1 MSGRWKTISP
11 SQFPWEQDALDFV
24 QRVLPN
30 REPFRAYSNFEFVA
44 DDGSINE
51 VDLLIISRY
60 SIFLVEIKSRPGEV
74 SGDSHT
80 WIWRDGAREY
90 FDDNPLLLT
99 NRKAKKLASLL
110 RKQLTVQKRRTPYI
124 QSLVFLSDPA
134 QRCKLTGPARE
145 NVHLRA
151 DIANKLFD
159 EAATVASAQP
169 IDRDLATSLNRALEA
184 IGIRPPQQSRRVG
197 DYQLEQVLAETDFHQ
212 DWLAKHV
219 SLTNLRRRV
228 RLYTAKRTLNAAQR
242 SMLADAARREFQLLE
257 GIRHPGILRA
267 SDFIDS
273 EHGPALIF
281 EYDEGLQRLDH
292 FIRAQGEHLDLW
304 QRLKLVR
311 AIAEALDAAHR
322 YRLYH
327 RGLSPQTIMVRTVGA
342 NSFDVTIFDWQ
353 IATRQLQEAEG
364 ETTGTLHVE
373 MLSDRVAQ
381 EIYLAPEAR
390 IAPRPDSIKLD
401 LFSLGAI
408 SYFVL
413 AGEPPAISGDELVT
427 KCEQGPGLT
436 LSSMVNGCLAEI
448 EELIQFATWP
458 SPDDRFSS
466 TNEFLAALDKA
477 EEALED
483 ALTAPASP
491 LTSPLEA
498 NTGNE
503 LNGFEVIRRLGK
515 GGTSLALEV
524 RRQGSGQPRQGV
536 FKIALEPE
544 YNERLK
550 REAETLVRL
559 QPHQNIVQCFERF
572 EIAGLATLFLS
583 SAGDET
589 LGERLRQE
597 GRLGLDLLQR
607 FGEELIS
614 VVEYL
619 EREGVPH
626 RDIKP
631 DNIGIRP
638 GTGKRLTLTLFDFSL
653 AGVPAT
659 DLNAGTRAY
668 MDPFLRKRGMWDGY
682 AERYSC
688 ALTLHEMATGTL
700 PLWGDISADPA
711 TLKTEI
717 VLDSE
722 RFDASIRKQALD
734 FFVRALSRDHRKR
747 FDNAEQ
753 MLRQWRKVFENVS
766 RPVTSHSTKTP
777 QTDLPFGD
785 EPAASEGGITPA
797 TPLGS
802 LELDS
807 RHLELLD
814 RIGHDELAT
823 AGDLA
828 DLPRNR
834 LYRHRGIALAVA
846 RELHQIADRLRQQF
860 SGGAAKDDQPADTTV
875 AKLSV
880 DAAAALLVPKKGDDA
895 QLQALE
901 AWLGLSAQANATPLP
916 EDLLESMSER
926 MSRQPEVTHLR
937 DDVALVLAGLGGI
950 ATVGEI
956 ATALLAR
963 RGSVQTGPAR
973 HSEAEA
979 LTRAVITV
987 ERTKQA
993 ARWQLVKRDAIVRP
1007 LTEAPE
1013 VGDLVVATLA
1023 SSGAAGMSPSAPE
1036 LRASYAVV
1044 LGEAADRLSLQDPLP
1059 SSQQVADTLARVI
1072 PPAGDV
1078 GLSADRLIRLA
1089 AACAMQA
1096 ALSSRLEFYPAQLSA
1111 ARAVKLA
1118 TNSLLGL
1125 RQFDMET
1132 IRRRIF
1138 ARYPESAPLPGPTE
1152 LEQLLKDAGLEV
1164 KWDSAKRAFVTLFSA
1179 GIISGTTQITRFG
1192 TNNRP
1197 RSSTAPDVQ
1206 AALQIDERIK
1216 HTLSS
1221 GKLLTLSVDP
1231 KGLAIAQRE
1240 LSQRFGLKVI
1250 DFDEVVLNLL
1260 EAQAKEWD
1268 VDWSILL
1275 AADAALAGSVDA
1287 QNFATVLGEV
1297 WPKVEAQL
1305 LQDDRPGLL
1314 VNLGLAA
1321 RWQRMPLFA
1330 KLADACMFGQR
1341 PPLIALITSPLTP
1354 DNRPVL
1360 DGQAVPV
1367 TINTTDYGRIP
1378 RAWLEDAHRTH
1389 ASPSS
1394 KTIKKSKQS

>member
-24 QRVLPN
+24 QRALPN

-74 SGDSHT
+74 GGDSHT
-80 WIWRDGAREY
+80 WIWRDGGREY

-110 RKQLTVQKRRTPYI
+110 RKQLTVQKRRTPFI
-124 QSLVFLSDPA
+124 QSVVFLSDPA
-134 QRCKLTGPARE
+134 QRCKLAGPARE

-151 DIANKLFD
+151 DIASKLFD
-159 EAATVASAQP
+159 ETAPVASAQP
-169 IDRDLATSLNRALEA
+169 IDRDLATSINRALETV
-184 IGIRPPQQSRRVG
+184 GIRPPQQSRRVG

-219 SLTNLRRRV
+219 SLKNLRRRV

-242 SMLADAARREFQLLE
+242 AMLADAARREFQLLE

-292 FIRAQGEHLDLW
+292 FIRAQGEQLDLW

-327 RGLSPQTIMVRTVGA
+327 RGLSPQTIMVRTIGA
-342 NSFDVTIFDWQ
+342 NSFDVTLFDWQ

-373 MLSDRVAQ
+373 MLSDRVTQ

-390 IAPRPDSIKLD
+390 NAPRPDAIKLD

-413 AGEPPAISGDELVT
+413 AGEPPAVSGDELVT

-436 LSSMVNGCLAEI
+436 LSAMVNGCLAEI

-466 TNEFLAALDKA
+466 TNEFLTALDKA

-491 LTSPLEA
+491 LASPLEA

-503 LNGFEVIRRLGK
+503 LNGFEVLRRLGK

-524 RRQGSGQPRQGV
+524 RRKSAGQPRQGV

-544 YNERLK
+544 YNYRLK
-550 REAETLVRL
+550 QEAETLVRL

-583 SAGDET
+583 SAGEET

-659 DLNAGTRAY
+659 DLNAGTRVY

-700 PLWGDISADPA
+700 PEWGDGSADPA
-711 TLKTEI
+711 TLKSEI

-734 FFVRALSRDHRKR
+734 FFSRALARDHRKR

-766 RPVTSHSTKTP
+766 RPVTTHTMQP
-777 QTDLPFGD
+777 QQSQLPFG
-785 EPAASEGGITPA
+785 EEQAAGGITPG
-797 TPLGS
+797 TPLES

-814 RIGHDELAT
+814 RIGRDELAT

-846 RELHQIADRLRQQF
+846 RELHQIADRLRHQF

-880 DAAAALLVPKKGDDA
+880 DAAAALLVPKKGDEA
-895 QLQALE
+895 QLAVLE
-901 AWLGLSAQANATPLP
+901 GWLGLSAQPSTSPLQ
-916 EDLLESMSER
+916 EDLLQSMAER
-926 MSRQPEVTHLR
+926 MSRQPEITHLR

-963 RGSVQTGPAR
+963 RGSVQTGAAR
-973 HSEAEA
+973 RSEAEA

-993 ARWQLVKRDAIVRP
+993 ARWQLVKRAANVRP
-1007 LTEAPE
+1007 LVEAPQ
-1013 VGDLVVATLA
+1013 VDDLLVATLA
-1023 SSGAAGMSPSAPE
+1023 SSGATGLFPSAPE
-1036 LRASYAVV
+1036 VRASYAVI
-1044 LGEAADRLSLQDPLP
+1044 LGEAADRLAQQDPLP
-1059 SSQQVADTLARVI
+1059 SSQQVADTLARI
-1072 PPAGDV
+1072 SPPAGDA
-1078 GLSADRLIRLA
+1078 GLSSERLIRLA
-1089 AACAMQA
+1089 AACARQA
-1096 ALSSRLEFYPAQLSA
+1096 ALSSRLEFYPVQLSA

-1125 RQFDMET
+1125 RQFDLET

-1138 ARYPESAPLPGPTE
+1138 ARYPEAAPLPGPTE
-1152 LEQLLKDAGLEV
+1152 LEQLLRDAGLEV
-1164 KWDSAKRAFVTLFSA
+1164 KWDAAKRAFVTLYSA

-1197 RSSTAPDVQ
+1197 RTATAPDVQ
-1206 AALQIDERIK
+1206 AALQVDERIK
-1216 HTLSS
+1216 HALSS

-1231 KGLAIAQRE
+1231 KGVAIAQRE
-1240 LSQRFGLKVI
+1240 LAQRFGLKVI
-1250 DFDEVVLNLL
+1250 DFDEVVLTLL
-1260 EAQAKEWD
+1260 EAQTKEWD
-1268 VDWSILL
+1268 VDWNILL
-1275 AADAALAGSVDA
+1275 AADAAPAGSVDA
-1287 QNFATVLGEV
+1287 QNFTTVLGEV

-1321 RWQRMPLFA
+1321 RWQKMPLFA
-1330 KLADACMFGQR
+1330 KLADACMFGKR
-1341 PPLIALITSPLTP
+1341 PPLIALLASPLTP

-1360 DGQAVPV
+1360 DGEAVPV

-1378 RAWLEDAHRTH
+1378 RAWLENAHRTH
-1389 ASPSS
+1389 GSAAATTSTKAKPR
-1394 KTIKKSKQS
+1394 

>member
-1 MSGRWKTISP
+1 M
-11 SQFPWEQDALDFV
+11 
-24 QRVLPN
+24 
-30 REPFRAYSNFEFVA
+30 
-44 DDGSINE
+44 
-51 VDLLIISRY
+51 
-60 SIFLVEIKSRPGEV
+60 
-74 SGDSHT
+74 
-80 WIWRDGAREY
+80 
-90 FDDNPLLLT
+90 
-99 NRKAKKLASLL
+99 
-110 RKQLTVQKRRTPYI
+110 
-124 QSLVFLSDPA
+124 
-134 QRCKLTGPARE
+134 
-145 NVHLRA
+145 
-151 DIANKLFD
+151 
-159 EAATVASAQP
+159 
-169 IDRDLATSLNRALEA
+169 
-184 IGIRPPQQSRRVG
+184 
-197 DYQLEQVLAETDFHQ
+197 
-212 DWLAKHV
+212 
-219 SLTNLRRRV
+219 
-228 RLYTAKRTLNAAQR
+228 
-242 SMLADAARREFQLLE
+242 
-257 GIRHPGILRA
+257 
-267 SDFIDS
+267 
-273 EHGPALIF
+273 
-281 EYDEGLQRLDH
+281 
-292 FIRAQGEHLDLW
+292 
-304 QRLKLVR
+304 
-311 AIAEALDAAHR
+311 
-322 YRLYH
+322 
-327 RGLSPQTIMVRTVGA
+327 
-342 NSFDVTIFDWQ
+342 
-353 IATRQLQEAEG
+353 
-364 ETTGTLHVE
+364 
-373 MLSDRVAQ
+373 
-381 EIYLAPEAR
+381 
-390 IAPRPDSIKLD
+390 
-401 LFSLGAI
+401 
-408 SYFVL
+408 
-413 AGEPPAISGDELVT
+413 
-427 KCEQGPGLT
+427 
-436 LSSMVNGCLAEI
+436 
-448 EELIQFATWP
+448 
-458 SPDDRFSS
+458 
-466 TNEFLAALDKA
+466 
-477 EEALED
+477 
-483 ALTAPASP
+483 
-491 LTSPLEA
+491 
-498 NTGNE
+498 
-503 LNGFEVIRRLGK
+503 
-515 GGTSLALEV
+515 
-524 RRQGSGQPRQGV
+524 
-536 FKIALEPE
+536 
-544 YNERLK
+544 
-550 REAETLVRL
+550 
-559 QPHQNIVQCFERF
+559 
-572 EIAGLATLFLS
+572 
-583 SAGDET
+583 
-589 LGERLRQE
+589 GERLRQE

-619 EREGVPH
+619 EREGIPH

-659 DLNAGTRAY
+659 DLNAGTRVY

-700 PLWGDISADPA
+700 PEWGDGSADPA

-753 MLRQWRKVFENVS
+753 MLLQWRKVFENVS
-766 RPVTSHSTKTP
+766 RPVTTHSTKTS

-785 EPAASEGGITPA
+785 ELAAIEGGITPA

-814 RIGHDELAT
+814 RIGHEELAT

-860 SGGAAKDDQPADTTV
+860 SGGAAKDDQPGDTTV

-916 EDLLESMSER
+916 EGLLESMAER

-963 RGSVQTGPAR
+963 RGSVQTGTAR

-993 ARWQLVKRDAIVRP
+993 ARWQLVKRNATVRP
-1007 LTEAPE
+1007 LIEAPE
-1013 VGDLVVATLA
+1013 VDDLVVATLA

-1059 SSQQVADTLARVI
+1059 SSQQVADTLARVT

-1089 AACAMQA
+1089 AACARQA

-1138 ARYPESAPLPGPTE
+1138 ARYPESSPLPGPTE

-1164 KWDSAKRAFVTLFSA
+1164 KWDGAKRAFVTLFSA

-1250 DFDEVVLNLL
+1250 DFDEVVLSLL

-1268 VDWSILL
+1268 VDWNILL

-1305 LQDDRPGLL
+1305 LQDDSPGLL

-1389 ASPSS
+1389 ASPTS
-1394 KTIKKSKQS
+1394 KTITKSKQS

>member
-1 MSGRWKTISP
+1 VYKFSKIS
-11 SQFPWEQDALDFV
+11 A
-24 QRVLPN
+24 
-30 REPFRAYSNFEFVA
+30 A
-44 DDGSINE
+44 
-51 VDLLIISRY
+51 
-60 SIFLVEIKSRPGEV
+60 
-74 SGDSHT
+74 
-80 WIWRDGAREY
+80 
-90 FDDNPLLLT
+90 
-99 NRKAKKLASLL
+99 RKAFF
-110 RKQLTVQKRRTPYI
+110 
-124 QSLVFLSDPA
+124 VFIGKA
-134 QRCKLTGPARE
+134 
-145 NVHLRA
+145 H
-151 DIANKLFD
+151 
-159 EAATVASAQP
+159 
-169 IDRDLATSLNRALEA
+169 DRLNER
-184 IGIRPPQQSRRVG
+184 IGIR
-197 DYQLEQVLAETDFHQ
+197 AF
-212 DWLAKHV
+212 
-219 SLTNLRRRV
+219 TNG
-228 RLYTAKRTLNAAQR
+228 
-242 SMLADAARREFQLLE
+242 EF
-257 GIRHPGILRA
+257 P
-267 SDFIDS
+267 
-273 EHGPALIF
+273 
-281 EYDEGLQRLDH
+281 
-292 FIRAQGEHLDLW
+292 
-304 QRLKLVR
+304 
-311 AIAEALDAAHR
+311 
-322 YRLYH
+322 
-327 RGLSPQTIMVRTVGA
+327 
-342 NSFDVTIFDWQ
+342 
-353 IATRQLQEAEG
+353 
-364 ETTGTLHVE
+364 
-373 MLSDRVAQ
+373 
-381 EIYLAPEAR
+381 
-390 IAPRPDSIKLD
+390 
-401 LFSLGAI
+401 
-408 SYFVL
+408 
-413 AGEPPAISGDELVT
+413 
-427 KCEQGPGLT
+427 
-436 LSSMVNGCLAEI
+436 
-448 EELIQFATWP
+448 
-458 SPDDRFSS
+458 
-466 TNEFLAALDKA
+466 
-477 EEALED
+477 
-483 ALTAPASP
+483 
-491 LTSPLEA
+491 
-498 NTGNE
+498 
-503 LNGFEVIRRLGK
+503 
-515 GGTSLALEV
+515 
-524 RRQGSGQPRQGV
+524 
-536 FKIALEPE
+536 
-544 YNERLK
+544 
-550 REAETLVRL
+550 
-559 QPHQNIVQCFERF
+559 
-572 EIAGLATLFLS
+572 
-583 SAGDET
+583 
-589 LGERLRQE
+589 
-597 GRLGLDLLQR
+597 
-607 FGEELIS
+607 
-614 VVEYL
+614 
-619 EREGVPH
+619 
-626 RDIKP
+626 
-631 DNIGIRP
+631 
-638 GTGKRLTLTLFDFSL
+638 
-653 AGVPAT
+653 
-659 DLNAGTRAY
+659 
-668 MDPFLRKRGMWDGY
+668 
-682 AERYSC
+682 
-688 ALTLHEMATGTL
+688 
-700 PLWGDISADPA
+700 
-711 TLKTEI
+711 
-717 VLDSE
+717 
-722 RFDASIRKQALD
+722 
-734 FFVRALSRDHRKR
+734 HRKR

-916 EDLLESMSER
+916 EDLLESMAER

-1089 AACAMQA
+1089 AACALQA

-1164 KWDSAKRAFVTLFSA
+1164 KWDGAKRAFVTLFSA

-1250 DFDEVVLNLL
+1250 DFDEVVLGLL

-1268 VDWSILL
+1268 VDWNILM
-1275 AADAALAGSVDA
+1275 AADAAPAGSEDA

-1305 LQDDRPGLL
+1305 LQDDKPGLL

-1360 DGQAVPV
+1360 DGEAVPV

-1389 ASPSS
+1389 GSPAASAG
-1394 KTIKKSKQS
+1394 KKSKQT

>member
-1 MSGRWKTISP
+1 MTGRWKTISP

-24 QRVLPN
+24 QRALPN
-30 REPFRAYSNFEFVA
+30 REPFRAYSNFEFIA

-51 VDLLIISRY
+51 VDLLIVSRY
-60 SIFLVEIKSRPGEV
+60 SIFLVEIKSRPGGV
-74 SGDSHT
+74 SGDAHT
-80 WIWRDGAREY
+80 WVWRDGQREY

-110 RKQLTVQKRRTPYI
+110 RKQLTAQKRRTPYV
-124 QSLVFLSDPA
+124 QSLVFLSDPG
-134 QRCKLTGPARE
+134 QRCSLAGPARE

-151 DIANKLFD
+151 DIAAKLFD
-159 EAATVASAQP
+159 ETAPVASAQP
-169 IDRDLATSLNRALEA
+169 IDRELATSINRALEA

-219 SLTNLRRRV
+219 SLKDVRRRV

-242 SMLADAARREFQLLE
+242 AMLADAARREFQMLE

-281 EYDEGLQRLDH
+281 EHDEGAQRLDH
-292 FIRAQGEHLDLW
+292 FIRAQGEQLDLW

-327 RGLSPQTIMVRTVGA
+327 RGLSPQTIMVRKMGA
-342 NSFDVTIFDWQ
+342 ASFDVTLFDWQ

-390 IAPRPDSIKLD
+390 IAPRPDAIKLD

-413 AGEPPAISGDELVT
+413 AGEPPAVNGDELVT
-427 KCEQGPGLT
+427 KCERGPGLT
-436 LSSMVNGCLAEI
+436 LSSTVNGCLAEI
-448 EELIQFATWP
+448 EELIQFSTWP
-458 SPDDRFSS
+458 STDDRFSS
-466 TNEFLAALDKA
+466 THEFLASLDKA

-483 ALTAPASP
+483 ALTAPTSP
-491 LTSPLEA
+491 LASPLEA
-498 NTGNE
+498 NAGNE
-503 LNGFEVIRRLGK
+503 LQGFEVVRRLGK

-524 RRQGSGQPRQGV
+524 RRKGAGQPRNGV
-536 FKIALEPE
+536 LKIALDAE

-583 SAGDET
+583 SAGEET
-589 LGERLRQE
+589 LGDRLRQQ

-619 EREGVPH
+619 DREGVPH

-638 GTGKRLTLTLFDFSL
+638 GAGKRLTLTLFDFSL

-659 DLNAGTRAY
+659 DLNAGTRVY
-668 MDPFLRKRGMWDGY
+668 MDPFLRKRGVWDGY

-688 ALTLHEMATGTL
+688 ALTLHEMATRTL
-700 PLWGDISADPA
+700 PQWGDGSADPV
-711 TLKTEI
+711 TMKSEI

-722 RFDASIRKQALD
+722 LFDASIRKQALE
-734 FFVRALSRDHRKR
+734 FFSRALARDHRKR

-753 MLRQWRKVFENVS
+753 MLKAWRKVFENVA
-766 RPVTSHSTKTP
+766 RPVTAHTTHPP
-777 QTDLPFGD
+777 QAQLPFEA
-785 EPAASEGGITPA
+785 EPTGATSGVNPG
-797 TPLGS
+797 TPLES
-802 LELDS
+802 LELDP
-807 RHLELLD
+807 RHLELID
-814 RIGHDELAT
+814 RIGHDEIAT

-828 DLPRNR
+828 ELPRNR
-834 LYRHRGIALAVA
+834 LYRQRGIALAVA
-846 RELHQIADRLRQQF
+846 RELHQFADRLRHQF
-860 SGGAAKDDQPADTTV
+860 TGGAAKEDLAADTTV

-880 DAAAALLVPKKGDDA
+880 DAAAALLVPKKGEES
-895 QLQALE
+895 QIQILE
-901 AWLGLSAQANATPLP
+901 GWLGLAPEATSAPLSDELLQAAA
-916 EDLLESMSER
+916 ER

-950 ATVGEI
+950 ATIGEL

-963 RGSVQTGPAR
+963 RGSVQTGEVR
-973 HSEAEA
+973 HREAVA

-987 ERTKQA
+987 ERTKQVE
-993 ARWQLVKRDAIVRP
+993 RWQLVKRDGHIRP
-1007 LTEAPE
+1007 LVESPQ
-1013 VGDLVVATLA
+1013 VDDLVVATQA
-1023 SSGAAGMSPSAPE
+1023 SSGAAGLFPSSPE
-1036 LRASYAVV
+1036 VRASYAVQ
-1044 LGEAADRLSLQDPLP
+1044 LGEAADRLALLDPLP
-1059 SSQQVADTLARVI
+1059 SSQQVADTLARI
-1072 PPAGDV
+1072 SPPPGDA
-1078 GLSADRLIRLA
+1078 GLSAERLIRLA
-1089 AACAMQA
+1089 AACARQA
-1096 ALSSRLEFYPAQLSA
+1096 ALSSRLEFYPVQLPAS
-1111 ARAVKLA
+1111 RALKLA

-1125 RQFDMET
+1125 RLFDLET
-1132 IRRRIF
+1132 IRRRIS
-1138 ARYPESAPLPGPTE
+1138 ARYPQAAALPGPME
-1152 LEQLLKDAGLEV
+1152 LENLLKDAGLDV
-1164 KWDSAKRAFVTLFSA
+1164 KWDATKRAFVTQFSV
-1179 GIISGTTQITRFG
+1179 GVISGTTQITQFA
-1192 TNNRP
+1192 TNHRQ
-1197 RSSTAPDVQ
+1197 RTTTSPDIQ
-1206 AALQIDERIK
+1206 AALQIDDRIK
-1216 HTLSS
+1216 YALAS
-1221 GKLLTLSVDP
+1221 GKLLTLTVDP
-1231 KGLAIAQRE
+1231 KGLSIAQRE
-1240 LSQRFGLKVI
+1240 LARRFDLKVI
-1250 DFDEVVLNLL
+1250 DFDEVVLTHL
-1260 EAQAKEWD
+1260 EAQAREWE
-1268 VDWSILL
+1268 VDWSLLL
-1275 AADAALAGSVDA
+1275 AADAAPIGSFDA

-1297 WPKVEAQL
+1297 WPKVEAEL
-1305 LQDDRPGLL
+1305 LKDDRPGLL

-1321 RWQRMPLFA
+1321 RWQHMTLFA

-1341 PPLIALITSPLTP
+1341 PTLIALIASPLTP
-1354 DNRPVL
+1354 DDRPVL
-1360 DGQAVPV
+1360 DGKAVPV

-1378 RAWLEDAHRTH
+1378 RAWLENAHRTR
-1389 ASPSS
+1389 SS
-1394 KTIKKSKQS
+1394 DPTKNHQA

>member
-1 MSGRWKTISP
+1 MIGRWKTISP
-11 SQFPWEQDALDFV
+11 SQFPWEQDALDFI
-24 QRVLPN
+24 QRALPN
-30 REPFRAYSNFEFVA
+30 REPFRAYSNFEFIA

-51 VDLLIISRY
+51 VDVLIISRY
-60 SIFLVEIKSRPGEV
+60 SVFLVEIKSRPGEV
-74 SGDSHT
+74 DGDSHT
-80 WIWRDGAREY
+80 WIWRDGSREY

-110 RKQLTVQKRRTPYI
+110 RKQLGVQRRRTPYI

-134 QRCKLTGPARE
+134 QRCKLAGPARE

-151 DIANKLFD
+151 DIGNKLFD
-159 EAATVASAQP
+159 ETAPVASAQP

-219 SLTNLRRRV
+219 SLTNLRRRI
-228 RLYTAKRTLNAAQR
+228 RLYTAKRTLDAAQR

-281 EYDEGLQRLDH
+281 DYDEGLQRLDH

-311 AIAEALDAAHR
+311 AIAEALDSAHR
-322 YRLYH
+322 YRLCH
-327 RGLSPQTIMVRTVGA
+327 RGLSPQTILVRTAGA
-342 NSFDVTIFDWQ
+342 NAFDVTLFDWQ

-364 ETTGTLHVE
+364 ETAGTLHVE
-373 MLSDRVAQ
+373 MLSDPLAQ

-390 IAPRPDSIKLD
+390 TAPRPEAIKLD

-408 SYFVL
+408 AYFVL
-413 AGEPPAISGDELVT
+413 AGEPPAISGDELVI

-436 LSSMVNGCLAEI
+436 LSAIVNGCLAEI

-458 SPDDRFSS
+458 LPDDRFSS
-466 TNEFLAALDKA
+466 THEFLAALDKA

-491 LTSPLEA
+491 LASPLEA
-498 NTGNE
+498 NTGHE

-524 RRQGSGQPRQGV
+524 RRKSAGQPRQGV
-536 FKIALEPE
+536 LKIALTPE
-544 YNERLK
+544 YNDRLK

-572 EIAGLATLFLS
+572 EIAGLASLFLS
-583 SAGDET
+583 SAGEET

-597 GRLGLDLLQR
+597 GRLGLDLLRR
-607 FGEELIS
+607 FGEELIA

-619 EREGVPH
+619 EREGIPH

-638 GTGKRLTLTLFDFSL
+638 GAGKRLTLTLFDFSL
-653 AGVPAT
+653 AGVPAA
-659 DLNAGTRAY
+659 DLSAGTRIY
-668 MDPFLRKRGMWDGY
+668 IDPFLRKRGIWDGY

-700 PLWGDISADPA
+700 PEWSDSSADPA
-711 TLKTEI
+711 LLTAEI
-717 VLDSE
+717 RLDSE
-722 RFDASIRKQALD
+722 RFDASIREQALD
-734 FFVRALSRDHRKR
+734 FFARALARDHRKR

-753 MLRQWRKVFENVS
+753 MLRQWRNLFENVS
-766 RPVTSHSTKTP
+766 RPVTVQPTSTP
-777 QTDLPFGD
+777 QIELSFSD
-785 EPAASEGGITPA
+785 EPTVIDGGITPS

-807 RHLELLD
+807 RQLELLD
-814 RIGHDELAT
+814 RIGHDALAT
-823 AGDLA
+823 AADLA

-834 LYRHRGIALAVA
+834 FYRHRGIALAVA
-846 RELHQIADRLRQQF
+846 RELHQLADRLRQQF
-860 SGGAAKDDQPADTTV
+860 SGGAARDEQTADTSI

-880 DAAAALLVPKKGDDA
+880 DAAAALLVPRKGKADDA
-895 QLQALE
+895 QRQALE
-901 AWLGLSAQANATPLP
+901 AWLGLSAQADASALP
-916 EDLLESMSER
+916 EDLVHAMVER

-937 DDVALVLAGLGGI
+937 DDVALVLAGLEGI
-950 ATVGEI
+950 ATLGEI
-956 ATALLAR
+956 ANALLAR
-963 RGSVQTGPAR
+963 RGSVQTGSAR
-973 HSEAEA
+973 HREAEA

-993 ARWQLVKRDAIVRP
+993 ARWQLVTRDATVRP
-1007 LTEAPE
+1007 LIEAPQVE
-1013 VGDLVVATLA
+1013 DLIFATLA
-1023 SSGAAGMSPSAPE
+1023 SSGATGLFPSSPE
-1036 LRASYAVV
+1036 HRARYALA
-1044 LGEAADRLSLQDPLP
+1044 LGETADRLAQQDPLP
-1059 SSQQVADTLARVI
+1059 SAQQVADALARVP
-1072 PPAGDV
+1072 PPAGDA

-1089 AACAMQA
+1089 AACARQA
-1096 ALSSRLEFYPAQLSA
+1096 SLSSRLELYPAQLSA

-1125 RQFDMET
+1125 RQFDLET

-1138 ARYPESAPLPGPTE
+1138 ARYPEAAPLPGPSE
-1152 LEQLLKDAGLEV
+1152 LEQLLKDAGLDV
-1164 KWDSAKRAFVTLFSA
+1164 QWDVAKRAFVTRYSA
-1179 GIISGTTQITRFG
+1179 GIISGTTQIPRFG
-1192 TNNRP
+1192 TSQRRRP
-1197 RSSTAPDVQ
+1197 TTAPDVQ

-1216 HTLSS
+1216 QALSS

-1231 KGLAIAQRE
+1231 KGLLIAQRE
-1240 LSQRFGLKVI
+1240 LAQRFALKII
-1250 DFDEVVLNLL
+1250 DIDQVVLSLL
-1260 EAQAKEWD
+1260 DVQAQEWE
-1268 VDWSILL
+1268 VDWNVLL
-1275 AADAALAGSVDA
+1275 AADAAPAGAVDA
-1287 QNFATVLGEV
+1287 QNFATVLAAV

-1305 LQDDRPGLL
+1305 LRDDQPGLL

-1321 RWQRMPLFA
+1321 RWRRMSLFA
-1330 KLADACMFGQR
+1330 KLAEACMFGQR
-1341 PPLIALITSPLTP
+1341 PPLIALIASPLTP

-1378 RAWLEDAHRTH
+1378 RAWLENAHR
-1389 ASPSS
+1389 
-1394 KTIKKSKQS
+1394 

>member
-1 MSGRWKTISP
+1 
-11 SQFPWEQDALDFV
+11 
-24 QRVLPN
+24 
-30 REPFRAYSNFEFVA
+30 
-44 DDGSINE
+44 
-51 VDLLIISRY
+51 
-60 SIFLVEIKSRPGEV
+60 
-74 SGDSHT
+74 
-80 WIWRDGAREY
+80 
-90 FDDNPLLLT
+90 
-99 NRKAKKLASLL
+99 
-110 RKQLTVQKRRTPYI
+110 
-124 QSLVFLSDPA
+124 
-134 QRCKLTGPARE
+134 
-145 NVHLRA
+145 
-151 DIANKLFD
+151 
-159 EAATVASAQP
+159 
-169 IDRDLATSLNRALEA
+169 
-184 IGIRPPQQSRRVG
+184 
-197 DYQLEQVLAETDFHQ
+197 
-212 DWLAKHV
+212 
-219 SLTNLRRRV
+219 
-228 RLYTAKRTLNAAQR
+228 
-242 SMLADAARREFQLLE
+242 
-257 GIRHPGILRA
+257 
-267 SDFIDS
+267 
-273 EHGPALIF
+273 
-281 EYDEGLQRLDH
+281 
-292 FIRAQGEHLDLW
+292 
-304 QRLKLVR
+304 
-311 AIAEALDAAHR
+311 
-322 YRLYH
+322 
-327 RGLSPQTIMVRTVGA
+327 
-342 NSFDVTIFDWQ
+342 
-353 IATRQLQEAEG
+353 
-364 ETTGTLHVE
+364 

-390 IAPRPDSIKLD
+390 NAPRPESSKLD

-408 SYFVL
+408 AYFVL
-413 AGEPPAISGDELVT
+413 AGEPPAISGDELIA

-436 LSSMVNGCLAEI
+436 LSAMVNGCLAEI

-491 LTSPLEA
+491 LASPLEA
-498 NTGNE
+498 NTGND
-503 LNGFEVIRRLGK
+503 LNGFDVIRRLGK

-524 RRQGSGQPRQGV
+524 RRKGAGQPRQGV
-536 FKIALEPE
+536 FKIALAPE

-583 SAGDET
+583 SAGEET

-597 GRLGLDLLQR
+597 GRLGLDLLRR

-614 VVEYL
+614 VLEYL

-659 DLNAGTRAY
+659 DLNAGTRVY
-668 MDPFLRKRGMWDGY
+668 MDPFLRKRGIWDGY

-700 PLWGDISADPA
+700 PEWGDGSADPA
-711 TLKTEI
+711 TLTSEI

-722 RFDASIRKQALD
+722 RFDASIRKPALD
-734 FFVRALSRDHRKR
+734 FFVRALARDHRQR

-753 MLRQWRKVFENVS
+753 MLRQWRTVFENVS
-766 RPVTSHSTKTP
+766 RPVTAHATP
-777 QTDLPFGD
+777 TRQIELSFGD
-785 EPAASEGGITPA
+785 DSTAIDGGITPS

-814 RIGHDELAT
+814 RIGHDALAT

-828 DLPRNR
+828 DVPRNR

-860 SGGAAKDDQPADTTV
+860 SGGAARDEQPADTTV

-880 DAAAALLVPKKGDDA
+880 DAAAALLVPRKGDDA

-901 AWLGLSAQANATPLP
+901 AWLGVSAPADASPLP
-916 EDLLESMSER
+916 EDLLHAMAER

-937 DDVALVLAGLGGI
+937 DDVALALAGLGGI

-963 RGSVQTGPAR
+963 RGSVQTGAAR
-973 HSEAEA
+973 HREAEA

-987 ERTKQA
+987 ERTKQTP
-993 ARWQLVKRDAIVRP
+993 RWQLVTRDATVRP
-1007 LTEAPE
+1007 LIEAPQVE
-1013 VGDLVVATLA
+1013 DLVVATLA
-1023 SSGAAGMSPSAPE
+1023 SSGAAGLSPSSPE
-1036 LRASYAVV
+1036 IRASYAVA
-1044 LGEAADRLSLQDPLP
+1044 LGEAADRLAQQDPLP
-1059 SSQQVADTLARVI
+1059 SSQQVADTLACLP
-1072 PPAGDV
+1072 PPAGDA
-1078 GLSADRLIRLA
+1078 GLSAERLIRLA
-1089 AACAMQA
+1089 AACARQA

-1125 RQFDMET
+1125 RQFDLET

-1138 ARYPESAPLPGPTE
+1138 ARYPEAAPLPGPVE

-1164 KWDSAKRAFVTLFSA
+1164 QWDSARRAFVTLDSA

-1192 TNNRP
+1192 TNHRP
-1197 RSSTAPDVQ
+1197 RTATAPDVQ

-1231 KGLAIAQRE
+1231 KGLSLAQRE

-1250 DFDEVVLNLL
+1250 DFDEVVLTLL
-1260 EAQAKEWD
+1260 EAQAQEGE
-1268 VDWSILL
+1268 VDWNTLL
-1275 AADAALAGSVDA
+1275 AADAAPAGSVDA
-1287 QNFATVLGEV
+1287 QNFATVLSEV

-1305 LQDDRPGLL
+1305 LRDDQPGLL

-1330 KLADACMFGQR
+1330 RLAEACMFGQR
-1341 PPLIALITSPLTP
+1341 PPLIALIASPLTP

-1360 DGQAVPV
+1360 DGEAVPV

-1378 RAWLEDAHRTH
+1378 RAWLENAHR
-1389 ASPSS
+1389 
-1394 KTIKKSKQS
+1394 I

>member
-1 MSGRWKTISP
+1 MTSRWKTISP
-11 SQFPWEQDALDFV
+11 SQFPWEQNALDFI
-24 QRVLPN
+24 QRALPN

-51 VDLLIISRY
+51 VDLLVISRY

-74 SGDSHT
+74 GGDSHT

-124 QSLVFLSDPA
+124 QSLVFLSDPG

-151 DIANKLFD
+151 DIAGKLFD
-159 EAATVASAQP
+159 ETAPVASAQP
-169 IDRDLATSLNRALEA
+169 IDRDLATSINRALEA

-228 RLYTAKRTLNAAQR
+228 RLYTAKRNLNAAQR

-281 EYDEGLQRLDH
+281 DYEEGLQRLDH

-342 NSFDVTIFDWQ
+342 NSFDVTLFDWQ

-390 IAPRPDSIKLD
+390 IAPRPDAIKLD

-413 AGEPPAISGDELVT
+413 AGEPPAVSGDELVA

-436 LSSMVNGCLAEI
+436 LSALVNGCLAEI
-448 EELIQFATWP
+448 EDLIQFATWP
-458 SPDDRFSS
+458 STEDRFGS
-466 TNEFLAALDKA
+466 TGEFLVALDKA

-491 LTSPLEA
+491 LASPLEA
-498 NTGNE
+498 NAGNE
-503 LNGFEVIRRLGK
+503 LHGFEVVRRLGK

-524 RRQGSGQPRQGV
+524 RRKGAGQPRQGV
-536 FKIALEPE
+536 FKIALEAE

-559 QPHQNIVQCFERF
+559 RPHQNIVQCFERF

-583 SAGDET
+583 SAGEET

-638 GTGKRLTLTLFDFSL
+638 GAGKRLTLTLFDFSL

-659 DLNAGTRAY
+659 DLNAGTRVY

-688 ALTLHEMATGTL
+688 ALTLHEMAAGTL
-700 PLWGDISADPA
+700 PEWGDGSADPA
-711 TLKTEI
+711 TLKSEI
-717 VLDSE
+717 ILDSE
-722 RFDASIRKQALD
+722 RFDASIRQQALE
-734 FFVRALSRDHRKR
+734 FFSRALARDHRKR

-753 MLRQWRKVFENVS
+753 MLRAWRKVFENVS
-766 RPVTSHSTKTP
+766 RPVTAHTTHPP
-777 QTDLPFGD
+777 QGQLPFGE
-785 EPAASEGGITPA
+785 EPAAPASGITPS
-797 TPLGS
+797 TPLES

-807 RHLELLD
+807 RHLELID
-814 RIGHDELAT
+814 RIGHDELST

-846 RELHQIADRLRQQF
+846 RELHQIADRLRHQF
-860 SGGAAKDDQPADTTV
+860 SGGVVRDEQPADTTV

-880 DAAAALLVPKKGDDA
+880 DAAAALLVPKKGDEA

-901 AWLGLSAQANATPLP
+901 GWLGLAAGTVSTPLA
-916 EDLLESMSER
+916 EEHLQSMAER
-926 MSRQPEVTHLR
+926 MSRQPEITHLR

-956 ATALLAR
+956 ASALLAR
-963 RGSVQTGPAR
+963 RGSVQTGDTR
-973 HSEAEA
+973 HIEAVA
-979 LTRAVITV
+979 LARAVITV
-987 ERTKQA
+987 ERTKQGS
-993 ARWQLVKRDAIVRP
+993 RWQVVQRDSNIRP
-1007 LTEAPE
+1007 LVQAPQA
-1013 VGDLVVATLA
+1013 GDLVVATLA
-1023 SSGAAGMSPSAPE
+1023 SSGASGLFPSSPE
-1036 LRASYAVV
+1036 VRASYAVV
-1044 LGEAADRLSLQDPLP
+1044 LGEAADRLAQLDPLP
-1059 SSQQVADTLARVI
+1059 SAQQVADALARI
-1072 PPAGDV
+1072 QPPAGDTS
-1078 GLSADRLIRLA
+1078 LSSERMIRLA
-1089 AACAMQA
+1089 AACARQA
-1096 ALSSRLEFYPAQLSA
+1096 ALSSRLEFYPIQLSP

-1118 TNSLLGL
+1118 TTSLLGL
-1125 RQFDMET
+1125 RQFDLET
-1132 IRRRIF
+1132 IRRRVF
-1138 ARYPESAPLPGPTE
+1138 ARYPEAAPLPGPTE
-1152 LEQLLKDAGLEV
+1152 LEILLKDAGLDV
-1164 KWDSAKRAFVTLFSA
+1164 KWDGAKRAFVTQFSA
-1179 GIISGTTQITRFG
+1179 GVISGTTQITRLS
-1192 TNNRP
+1192 TNSRP
-1197 RSSTAPDVQ
+1197 RTATAPDIQ
-1206 AALQIDERIK
+1206 AALQIDERIR
-1216 HTLSS
+1216 HALAS

-1231 KGLAIAQRE
+1231 KGLPVAQRE
-1240 LSQRFGLKVI
+1240 LAQRFGLKVI
-1250 DFDEVVLNLL
+1250 DFDEVVLTQL
-1260 EAQAKEWD
+1260 EAQAREWE
-1268 VDWSILL
+1268 VDWNVLL
-1275 AADAALAGSVDA
+1275 AADAAPAGSVDA

-1305 LQDDRPGLL
+1305 LTDDQPGLL

-1330 KLADACMFGQR
+1330 RLADACMFGQR
-1341 PPLIALITSPLTP
+1341 PPLVALIASPMTP

-1378 RAWLEDAHRTH
+1378 RAWLENAHGTPGG
-1389 ASPSS
+1389 PSA
-1394 KTIKKSKQS
+1394 KTRAKARKE